1 MSMEASHDLEA
12 TGEVRPDS
20 LGGDPELD
28 LRAEAL
34 NPTLP
39 PFFGG
44 GGSSHLPSSPPTY
57 ELWGGWLIP
66 AAPYPASEDEE
77 MKRPATT
84 WTAPG
89 RSPEAQ
95 AADLRRQEMR
105 RRLLQMTRAY
115 ARRVR

>member
-1 MSMEASHDLEA
+1 MEASHDLEA
-12 TGEVRPDS
+12 TGQVRPDS
-20 LGGDPELD
+20 GGSDPELG

-34 NPTLP
+34 NPDTKPLLDP
-39 PFFGG
+39 SG
-44 GGSSHLPSSPPTY
+44 GGSPQLPSSPPTF

-84 WTAPG
+84 WNAPG
-89 RSPEAQ
+89 RAPEAQ
-95 AADLRRQEMR
+95 AADLRRQGMR

-115 ARRVR
+115 ARRLR